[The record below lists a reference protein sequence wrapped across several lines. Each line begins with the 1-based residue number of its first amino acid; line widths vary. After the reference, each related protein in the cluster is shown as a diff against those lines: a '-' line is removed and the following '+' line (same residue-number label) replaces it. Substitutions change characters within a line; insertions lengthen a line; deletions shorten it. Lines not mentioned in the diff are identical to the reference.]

1 MSNQAAATI
10 LMPESGQQWK
20 CVEEFDFL
28 NTSIPFTVL
37 DVTDNVVYF
46 TPDKIHFKD
55 GAFYNEIT
63 IHNAY
68 GTTCFS
74 MEPFTYRKGIPSKIL
89 YKPLNFRKLRLD
101 LFLNE
106 FQRAPDVV
114 NVVDSHKPSGFLS
127 SWFSKLKSKI
137 SAI

>member
-1 MSNQAAATI
+1 MSNPEPATS

-20 CVEEFDFL
+20 YVEEFDFL
-28 NTSIPFTVL
+28 NNSIPFTVL
-37 DVTDNVVYF
+37 DVTENVVYF
-46 TPDKIHFKD
+46 TPDKMHFKD
-55 GAFYNEIT
+55 GAFHNELT

-89 YKPLNFRKLRLD
+89 HKPLNYRKLRLD

-106 FQRAPDVV
+106 FQLAPETITVV
-114 NVVDSHKPSGFLS
+114 ENRKSSGFLS
-127 SWFSKLKSKI
+127 TLFGKLKSKV